1 MVTTASLGF
10 PRIGPNRELKQ
21 ALEAFWAGRT
31 DATAFAAA
39 TAAIRQA
46 RWQRQRHLGIGLVPS
61 NDFSCYDH
69 MLDTCVLV
77 GAIPERFHSHD
88 ASEATGYFRLAR
100 GGDGIAALEMTKW
113 FDTNYHYLVPELAAN
128 SVFRA
133 DPRKPVEEYREALAQ
148 GVRTRPVLVGPV
160 TFLRLAKATDGS
172 DLVQLVPALVRTYV
186 EVLIAL
192 AECGVRDI
200 QIDEPILVTDLEP
213 VWQEAMRDAYA
224 TFAAQVPQIRLL
236 IATYFGGIEHQ
247 LLLMASLPV
256 SGLHLDLVRCP
267 QQLPAVL
274 AAWPANRVLSLGVV
288 DGRNVWTSNLDRA
301 IGLVRNVLAVRA
313 AEQVHIAPSC
323 SLLHVPVSVEGET
336 VAAGESESWLAFAS
350 EKCAELGT
358 IARGVTGG
366 DAVVATELARSRR
379 IVVARQ
385 QSPIANVP
393 AVRARLVAISDNN
406 RRRTTAV
413 ADRLPQQRRRLNLP
427 LFPTTTIGSFPQTKE
442 IRAARAAHR
451 SGRIDAAGYEKFL
464 REQAA
469 TCVRFQE
476 DAGLD
481 VLVHGEYERT
491 DMVEYFGEKLTG
503 FLVTAHGWVQSYGS
517 RCVKPPIIVG
527 DVERP
532 RPVTVEWARYAQSL
546 TTKPMKGMLTGPV
559 TLLQWSFVRDDLPRA
574 VVADQIALALR
585 DEIADLQT
593 AGIGVIQ
600 VDEPAFREGLPL
612 RQGDQAAYLA
622 WAVGAFRLATAG
634 VVDTTQ
640 IHTHM
645 CYSEFNDI
653 IAAIADLD
661 ADVISIETA
670 RSRMELLDAFERF
683 HWPAEIGPGVYDIH
697 SPVIPDPQAMANL
710 LRRAC
715 TVLRPEQV
723 WVNPDCGLK
732 TRHWAEVE
740 PSLRRLV
747 EAARLARQHEALPS
761 MP

>member
-21 ALEAFWAGRT
+21 ALEAFWAGRA
-31 DATAFAAA
+31 DATAFVAA
-39 TAAIRQA
+39 TAAIRHA

-61 NDFSCYDH
+61 NDFSWYDH

-77 GAIPERFHSHD
+77 GAIPERFHGYD
-88 ASEATGYFRLAR
+88 ASEPTGYFRLAR

-113 FDTNYHYLVPELAAN
+113 FDTNYHYLVPELAAD
-128 SVFRA
+128 SVFPA
-133 DPRKPVEEYREALAQ
+133 DPRKPVAEYREALAQ

-172 DLVQLVPALVRTYV
+172 DLLQLVPALVRTYV
-186 EVLIAL
+186 AALTAL
-192 AECGVRDI
+192 ADCGVRDV
-200 QIDEPILVTDLEP
+200 QMDEPILVTDLEP
-213 VWQEAMRDAYA
+213 VWQEAVRDAYA

-236 IATYFGGIEHQ
+236 VATYFGGIAHHLP
-247 LLLMASLPV
+247 LLASLPV
-256 SGLHLDLVRCP
+256 SGLHCDLVRAP

-274 AAWPANRVLSLGVV
+274 AAWPADRVLSLGIV
-288 DGRNVWTSNLDRA
+288 DGRNVWASDLDRA
-301 IGLVRNVLAVRA
+301 IGLVRTVLTARA
-313 AEQVHIAPSC
+313 AEQVQIAPGC
-323 SLLHVPVSVEGET
+323 SLLHVPVSMEGET
-336 VAAGESESWLAFAS
+336 LIADDAASWLAFAC
-350 EKCAELGT
+350 EKCTELGA
-358 IARGVTGG
+358 IARAATGG
-366 DAVVATELARSRR
+366 DAVVASELARSRR
-379 IVVARQ
+379 IVTARQ
-385 QSPIANVP
+385 QSPVTHLP
-393 AVRARLVAISDNN
+393 AVRTRVAAITDND
-406 RRRTTAV
+406 RRRATAV
-413 ADRLPQQRRRLNLP
+413 AERLPQQRRRLNLP
-427 LFPTTTIGSFPQTKE
+427 LFPTTTIGSFPQTKD

-451 SGRIDAAGYEKFL
+451 SGRLDAAGYEQFL
-464 REQAA
+464 REQTAA
-469 TCVRFQE
+469 CIRFQDE
-476 DAGLD
+476 AGLD

-491 DMVEYFGEKLTG
+491 DMVEYFGEQLSG
-503 FLVTAHGWVQSYGS
+503 FVVTANGWVQSYGS
-517 RCVKPPIIVG
+517 RCVKPPIIIG
-527 DVERP
+527 DIDRP
-532 RPVTVEWARYAQSL
+532 RPMTVAWAQYAQSL
-546 TTKPMKGMLTGPV
+546 TAKPMKGMLTGPV
-559 TLLQWSFVRDDLPRA
+559 TILQWSFVRDDLPRS

-585 DEIADLQT
+585 DEIADLQA
-593 AGIGVIQ
+593 AGIAVIQ

-612 RQGDQAAYLA
+612 RQQDQPGYLA

-653 IAAIADLD
+653 ITAIADLD

-697 SPVIPDPQAMANL
+697 SPAVPDASAMANL

-715 TVLRPEQV
+715 SVLRPEQV

-732 TRHWAEVE
+732 TRGWAEVE

-747 EAARLARQHEALPS
+747 EAARLARQA
-761 MP
+761 MTKVG